1 MRHPKR
7 AITREIRT
15 RRPKRPGRAVDGLE
29 ALTWPERAVRVRA
42 VGNIRR
48 ECRE

>member
-15 RRPKRPGRAVDGLE
+15 RRPKRPGRAVDELE
-29 ALTWPERAVRVRA
+29 ALTWPERAVRVPRT
-42 VGNIRR
+42 RR
-48 ECRE
+48 QPHGSS